1 MEVHGPVE
9 RGVATAHD
17 ENALAAEDP
26 GIEHAIV
33 QALVVPAVGVF
44 ERELAGRERTNAT
57 GDQHRPARILILIGE
72 DGEERLAVLL
82 AAPEADD
89 LFAEMDRRL
98 PLQALFREGLHQVL

>member
-1 MEVHGPVE
+1 M
-9 RGVATAHD
+9 
-17 ENALAAEDP
+17 P
-26 GIEHAIV
+26 GMLVSIVCVTLMSPFAISSPHSAIV